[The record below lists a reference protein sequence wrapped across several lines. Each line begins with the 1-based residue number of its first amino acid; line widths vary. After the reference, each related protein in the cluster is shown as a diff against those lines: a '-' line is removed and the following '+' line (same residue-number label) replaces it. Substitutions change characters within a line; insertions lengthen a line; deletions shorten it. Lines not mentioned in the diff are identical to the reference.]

1 MIIYEIHWDPSIG
14 IDLGFITLRYYSLM
28 FLIAFAG
35 GYQIMK
41 KIFKAEGLKQEVLD
55 KILVYT
61 IVGTLL
67 GARLGHVIFYQAEL
81 FLQDPLSVF
90 LPFQFV
96 PEVKFTGFRGLA
108 SHGAA
113 IGIFIAMILF
123 SKKILKRH
131 VLWILDRI
139 VLPVSFGAIF
149 VRIGNFLNSEIVGK
163 PTNSD
168 YGVVFVQLGENFPR
182 HPAQLYESISYL
194 VLFSILYI
202 IYWKTKRS
210 QTLGFL
216 FGLFFT
222 LLWTIRFFVEYM
234 KAPQVPER
242 ADWLFNTGQLL
253 SLPLIA
259 LGVLLLILAV
269 NKKIGTTTS
278 KNHS

>member
-259 LGVLLLILAV
+259 LGILLLILAV